1 MDDLKIAADKFEIL
15 DHTPIGQ
22 FVLRKDFI
30 VIFWNKC
37 LEDWS
42 GISRD
47 KIVGTNLMTHFP
59 HLEDIKYIDCIKSV
73 FNSSSSIVFSSQE
86 HKYIIPSPLPGGK
99 FRIQSTFITSIP
111 AQEDGEFYALFAI
124 QDETDVANALES
136 NRLSLRQLEEE
147 IEERKKVEKQLVQV
161 ARYDSVTGLA
171 NRTLFREVLIRGL
184 AKTRRN
190 HNTFALMFLDLDH
203 FKDINDT
210 MGHDA
215 GDMLLKSVGDRLKGR
230 VRGVDLVARLGG
242 DEFAVFIDD
251 CDPDDAAHVAQGILD
266 VLAPFH
272 KLGSNEVFV
281 SCSVGVAM
289 CPDAGEDPESIC
301 KSADTAMYLAK
312 TTGRNNYQFY
322 SQDLHEETVKRIH
335 LENDLRRALE
345 QDEFLLYYQPKVD
358 MSGKVIGMEALIR
371 WQHSKL
377 GMISPGRFIP
387 MAEKTGLISPISE
400 WVLHTAC
407 LQIREWEENNYLSKD
422 ATLAVN
428 VSVKQLKQKSFWDT
442 LQRILSVTELDPRY
456 LELELT
462 ESAIM
467 DHPEE
472 TIVLLEKIHQLGAR
486 IAVDDFGTSYSSL
499 NYLKRLPIDAI
510 KIDMS
515 FVQGI
520 GKDRDDEEIIKVII
534 TLARSLGLQSVA
546 EGVETKEQITFLH
559 EHKCDCLQGFYFC
572 RPLPAEIATQFLKEI
587 SSDNMSEESECSIV
601 D

>member
-1 MDDLKIAADKFEIL
+1 MSKLINVAEQFAIL
-15 DHTPIGQ
+15 DYSPTGQ
-22 FVLRKDFI
+22 FVIRKDFI

-37 LEDWS
+37 LADWS
-42 GISRD
+42 GIS
-47 KIVGTNLMTHFP
+47 KEQIVGTNLMTHFP
-59 HLEDIKYIDCIKSV
+59 HLGESRYIDRIKNV
-73 FNSSSSIVFSSQE
+73 FNSSSPVIFSSQSHE
-86 HKYIIPSPLPGGK
+86 NVIPSPLPGGK
-99 FRIQSTFITSIP
+99 FHYQSMFITGIP
-111 AQEDGEFYALFAI
+111 VQEDGGLYALFVI
-124 QDETDVANALES
+124 QDETNVENALES
-136 NRLSLRQLEEE
+136 NELALKQLKDE
-147 IEERKKVEKQLVQV
+147 IEVRKKAEVQLVQV

-171 NRTLFREVLIRGL
+171 NRTLCREVLVRGL

-190 HNTFALMFLDLDH
+190 NNTFALMFLDLDH

-215 GDMLLKSVGDRLKGR
+215 GDMLLKSVAERLKGR
-230 VRGVDLVARLGG
+230 VREVDLVARMGG
-242 DEFAVFIDD
+242 DEFAIFIDD
-251 CDPDDAAHVAQGILD
+251 CDADAAAHVAQSILE

-281 SCSVGVAM
+281 SCSIGVAM

-322 SQDLHEETVKRIH
+322 SQELHEQTVKRIH
-335 LENDLRRALE
+335 LENDLRRALD
-345 QDEFLLYYQPKVD
+345 QDEFSLFYQPKVD

-377 GMISPGRFIP
+377 GMISPGKFIP

-407 LQIREWEENNYLSKD
+407 MQIREWEKNHYLSKD

-428 VSVKQLKQKSFWDT
+428 VSVRQLKQKSFWDT
-442 LQRILSVTELDPRY
+442 IQKILSATMLDPRY
-456 LELELT
+456 LELELA

-472 TIVLLEKIHQLGAR
+472 IIVLLEKIHQLGAR
-486 IAVDDFGTSYSSL
+486 IAIDDFGTSYSSL

-534 TLARSLGLQSVA
+534 TLAKSLGLQSVA
-546 EGVETKEQITFLH
+546 EGVETKEQISFLH

-572 RPLPAEIATQFLKEI
+572 RPLPAEVATQFLKEI
-587 SSDNMSEESECSIV
+587 SSDGKAEEAQCIITN
-601 D
+601 